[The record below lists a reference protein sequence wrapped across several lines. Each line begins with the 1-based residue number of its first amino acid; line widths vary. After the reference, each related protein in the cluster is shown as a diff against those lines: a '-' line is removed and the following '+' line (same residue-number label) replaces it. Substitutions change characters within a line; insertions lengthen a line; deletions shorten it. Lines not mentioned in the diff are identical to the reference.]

1 MRQRKNRRPRNE
13 KVTRGRDQ
21 FVKAELLKSIKCKY
35 TGNSAATQRDCIM
48 AALAV
53 TSLTTVEAVR
63 WLDIVRPGARIS
75 ELRNDFGEPIVT
87 TWCDELTEAG
97 EIHRVARYVLEP
109 KGGAS

>member
-1 MRQRKNRRPRNE
+1 MRQRKYRKPRND
-13 KVTRGRDQ
+13 KATRGCGQ
-21 FVKAELLKSIKCKY
+21 VVKAELLRSIKSQY
-35 TGNSAATQRDCIM
+35 TGNSSATQRDCIM

-109 KGGAS
+109 KGGAA